1 MNNSLL
7 ILLTSISLSF
17 GLKAQT
23 KPDAIVYFTADW
35 CAPCKIYG
43 PDLKKEAKK
52 AKIPIIIR
60 DVSERS
66 AYMRDDLIRKYNI
79 EYLPATLYY
88 YGSEVNLV
96 QGAENKVLIRSRLGV
111 TKN

>member
-1 MNNSLL
+1 
-7 ILLTSISLSF
+7 
-17 GLKAQT
+17 
-23 KPDAIVYFTADW
+23 
-35 CAPCKIYG
+35 
-43 PDLKKEAKK
+43 
-52 AKIPIIIR
+52 
-60 DVSERS
+60 
-66 AYMRDDLIRKYNI
+66 MRDDLIRKYNI

>member
-17 GLKAQT
+17 GLKAQ
-23 KPDAIVYFTADW
+23 KIPDAIVYFTADW
-35 CAPCKIYG
+35 CPLNYG

-96 QGAENKVLIRSRLGV
+96 QGAENKALIRSRLGV